1 MPAERWGILAALTFA
16 RTSMGFQFQSV
27 AALAPFLVPELG
39 LDHAQLGWLI
49 GIYLLPGVVIA
60 LPGGL
65 LGARYGDKRMT
76 LIGLAL
82 MAGGGLWLAT
92 SASIAE
98 AETARILSGAGA
110 VILNVL
116 LTKMIADWFNGKE
129 RLLAM
134 SILIN
139 AWPIGIGV
147 ALFALGPFGEAAGW
161 RAAIASAA
169 ALAAA
174 GFVTVLAFYRTAP
187 DAGQAA
193 PGGVGLSAI
202 DGREWR
208 LLAIASL
215 PWLLFNAAYQ
225 LVVSFLPLVLLERGA
240 SIAGSGALAALNT
253 ALIIVSVQAGGVL
266 LKRASRPDLI
276 CHAALL
282 GWCATLL
289 LLAGTSAPLPWIVA
303 GGLIGGLPASA
314 FVNLPAE
321 FLRPQSRA
329 AGMGVFY
336 TVFYVGC
343 AVLPGAAGFLSD
355 VTGSARATLWLAA
368 FLVLLCAPILLLF
381 RRAITGYAPS
391 ASTEIG
397 GNRG

>member
-1 MPAERWGILAALTFA
+1 LPETGPAERWRILAALTFA

-27 AALAPFLVPELG
+27 AALAPFVVPEFG

-49 GIYLLPGVVIA
+49 GIYLLPGVLIA

-76 LIGLAL
+76 LAGLAL
-82 MAGGGLWLAT
+82 MAGGGLWLAAST
-92 SASIAE
+92 SVAQAD
-98 AETARILSGAGA
+98 AARALSGAGA

-116 LTKMIADWFNGKE
+116 LTKMVADWFAGKE

-139 AWPIGIGV
+139 AWPIGIGL
-147 ALFALGPFGEAAGW
+147 ALFGLGPLGESMGW
-161 RAAIASAA
+161 RAAIAGAA
-169 ALAAA
+169 ALAVA
-174 GFVTVLAFYRTAP
+174 GFAAVLAVYRAAP
-187 DAGQAA
+187 GAAQAA
-193 PGGVGLSAI
+193 PSGIGLGAL
-202 DGREWR
+202 DAREWR
-208 LLAIASL
+208 LVAIASL
-215 PWLLFNAAYQ
+215 PWLFFNAAYQ
-225 LVVSFLPLVLLERGA
+225 IVVSFLPLVLVERGA
-240 SIAGSGALAALNT
+240 SVAGSGATAALNT

-266 LKRASRPDLI
+266 LKRSARPDLI

-282 GWCATLL
+282 AWCASLL

-336 TVFYVGC
+336 TVYYVGC
-343 AVLPGAAGFLSD
+343 ALLPGVAGLVSD
-355 VTGSARATLWLAA
+355 IAGNAGATLWLAA
-368 FLVLLCAPILLLF
+368 LLALLCVPILVLF
-381 RRAITGYAPS
+381 RRAMPAPERVS
-391 ASTEIG
+391 A
-397 GNRG
+397 

>member
-1 MPAERWGILAALTFA
+1 
-16 RTSMGFQFQSV
+16 MGFQFQSI
-27 AALAPFLVPELG
+27 AALGPFVVPELG

-76 LIGLAL
+76 LAGLAL
-82 MAGGGLWLAT
+82 MAGGGLWLAAST
-92 SASIAE
+92 SLAQAE
-98 AETARILSGAGA
+98 AARMLSGAGA

-116 LTKMIADWFNGKE
+116 LTKMVADWFAGKE

-139 AWPIGIGV
+139 AWPIGIGI
-147 ALFALGPFGEAAGW
+147 ALFALGPLGATVGW
-161 RAAIASAA
+161 RAAIAAA
-169 ALAAA
+169 AVLAVA
-174 GFVTVLAFYRTAP
+174 GFAAVLAFYREAP
-187 DAGQAA
+187 DAAPAA
-193 PGGVGLSAI
+193 PAGIGLDALEA
-202 DGREWR
+202 REWR

-225 LVVSFLPLVLLERGA
+225 IVVSFLPLVLVEKGA
-240 SIAGSGALAALNT
+240 SIAGSGAIAALNT

-266 LKRASRPDLI
+266 LKRAARPDLI

-282 GWCATLL
+282 GWCATLV
-289 LLAGTSAPLPWIVA
+289 LLAGSPAPLVWIVA

-321 FLRPQSRA
+321 FLRPRSRGP
-329 AGMGVFY
+329 GMGVFY

-343 AVLPGAAGFLSD
+343 ALLPGAAGVLSD
-355 VTGSARATLWLAA
+355 IAGSARATLWLAA

-381 RRAITGYAPS
+381 RRAMDGPQRRALS
-391 ASTEIG
+391 RE
-397 GNRG
+397 RR